1 MWPAPIIN
9 SFFYS
14 FSANVFPPTYSSY
27 AACSSRLSSPLY
39 PSIFPLL
46 CFFNIDSPIGL
57 IFIHRHT
64 NRSSSTHCTLLWRAI
79 NSRLTLGDRWARHP
93 WHFLRDFHDRLP
105 AACAEHMYPLTV
117 FCLSLLGIRE
127 SAGVNRFPCTSGILY
142 VCIHTLGVYSF
153 NECSCLDRT
162 DSASSFAYGLYR
174 GEGIHFSDDFP
185 VVARW
190 FLEDFQGLIDRNK
203 SSKVLVLESNDRL
216 IDEQVLPLPPKI

>member
-1 MWPAPIIN
+1 MPPVPL
-9 SFFYS
+9 
-14 FSANVFPPTYSSY
+14 VFLLPYT
-27 AACSSRLSSPLY
+27 
-39 PSIFPLL
+39 SIFPLL
-46 CFFNIDSPIGL
+46 CFFNIDSSIGL

-142 VCIHTLGVYSF
+142 VCIHIFTWVYIVSM
-153 NECSCLDRT
+153 
-162 DSASSFAYGLYR
+162 SAAVWIEQILHRRLHMDCIEER
-174 GEGIHFSDDFP
+174 GYI
-185 VVARW
+185 
-190 FLEDFQGLIDRNK
+190 FQTTF
-203 SSKVLVLESNDRL
+203 
-216 IDEQVLPLPPKI
+216 QW